1 MKNLIVSLVAV
12 LQTAFLSTLMAQ
24 GPMHSGIIQSLSKEQ
39 GTLTLRTEKSGGG
52 PITYYGMGKAEV
64 LTVGGKPGTIADL
77 AVGQRVSVFYGK
89 QGEKWMVSR
98 VLIAEPGTATAPA
111 AAGAATSTTSGTA
124 VVPGTTTPVIPQT
137 GDAATDGDRTTRPG
151 QGASGD
157 RTTRPPNSAATDGDR
172 TTVPADGKRGGTR
185 NNSQ

>member
-1 MKNLIVSLVAV
+1 MKTLISTIVAA
-12 LQTAFLSTLMAQ
+12 LQMALLGTLLAQ
-24 GPMHSGIIQSLSKEQ
+24 GPLNTGIIQTLSKEQ
-39 GTLTLRTEKSGGG
+39 GTLTLRTEQSAGG

-64 LTVGGKPGTIADL
+64 LTVGGKLGTIADL
-77 AVGQRVSVFYGK
+77 SVGQRVTVFYGK
-89 QGEKWMVSR
+89 QGDKWVVSR
-98 VLIAEPGTATAPA
+98 VLVAEPGTATGPATGTAASGTSVPSATAPA
-111 AAGAATSTTSGTA
+111 VAPETGNAAA
-124 VVPGTTTPVIPQT
+124 
-137 GDAATDGDRTTRPG
+137 DGDRTTRPG

>member
-1 MKNLIVSLVAV
+1 M
-12 LQTAFLSTLMAQ
+12 
-24 GPMHSGIIQSLSKEQ
+24 
-39 GTLTLRTEKSGGG
+39 RTEKSGGG
-52 PITYYGMGKAEV
+52 PITYHGMGKAEV
-64 LTVGGKPGTIADL
+64 LTVGGKTATLADL

-98 VLIAEPGTATAPA
+98 VLIAEPGTAIAPA
-111 AAGAATSTTSGTA
+111 ATGVTSGTTGATTSGTA
-124 VVPGTTTPVIPQT
+124 IVPGTTTPVIPQT

-172 TTVPADGKRGGTR
+172 TTVPADGKRA
-185 NNSQ
+185 NSSQ